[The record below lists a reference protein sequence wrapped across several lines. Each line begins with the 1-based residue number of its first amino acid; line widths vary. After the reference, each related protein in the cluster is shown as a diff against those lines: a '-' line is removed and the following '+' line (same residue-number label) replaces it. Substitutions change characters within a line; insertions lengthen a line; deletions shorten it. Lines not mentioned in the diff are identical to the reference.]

1 MKKLFLPLLLLLVS
15 ATASTV
21 SAYEHISDSEI
32 IIQAVASSHPNAD
45 LGAKTAI
52 CAVIL
57 NRIEDSGFGSTA
69 SEVIRADESGFDPT
83 LLCDPIDE
91 KNYRITRDAYLAASC
106 GADPTGGML
115 YFEKLPEPSR
125 KDNIIEFFSGLEISK
140 YSAVIGGYGF
150 Y

>member
-1 MKKLFLPLLLLLVS
+1 MRKLFIPLFVFLISLS
-15 ATASTV
+15 ASSA
-21 SAYEHISDSEI
+21 SAYEHISDSELI
-32 IIQAVASSHPNAD
+32 IRAIASSHPDAD

-91 KNYRITRDAYLAASC
+91 KNYRITRDAYLAASY

-125 KDNIIEFFSGLEISK
+125 KDNIIEFANELEISK
-140 YSAVIGGYGF
+140 YSTVIGGYGF